1 MESMSRTLHEK
12 APYSFPQ
19 PLKFGKYSCCLAHL
33 LLPCLMSLTK
43 SLKAIDGDSPTNRWM
58 WLPIPLIR
66 KQEVRLRR
74 TLPGRCLPTKRRTS
88 FEVACMVFNTF
99 AGLRPARHLRC
110 DFHISF
116 RLDSVLGGFP
126 HSSGRKKC
134 APVMGRIGSVLG

>member
-12 APYSFPQ
+12 APYYFPQ

-66 KQEVRLRR
+66 KQEVRRRR
-74 TLPGRCLPTKRRTS
+74 TLPRRSLPTKRRTS

-116 RLDSVLGGFP
+116 GCISFRLDFSRSGGFVIQP
-126 HSSGRKKC
+126 HINCGFVIR
-134 APVMGRIGSVLG
+134 